1 MIVLRTLGSI
11 LNDCFE
17 TVRPLSN
24 DCFENLFKDF
34 KGFKDS
40 YKAINTS
47 STQNSLNLENSSQDR
62 LVVGVSENGKWCLE
76 KILTRA
82 NPEIR
87 KTILE
92 CEKSPIP
99 FVSWILYGA
108 ASSNIQ
114 NPLSLAITK
123 IKEQPGQDA
132 GGSFERLARL
142 EPATLA
148 NNLRL
153 ELTVAE
159 PIWERLAI
167 RFSWGKS

>member
-1 MIVLRTLGSI
+1 
-11 LNDCFE
+11 
-17 TVRPLSN
+17 
-24 DCFENLFKDF
+24 
-34 KGFKDS
+34 
-40 YKAINTS
+40 
-47 STQNSLNLENSSQDR
+47 

-76 KILTRA
+76 KILTKA

-142 EPATLA
+142 EPAALA
-148 NNLRL
+148 NNLCQELMLRNPTGKDWQSVFHGVSHDRL
-153 ELTVAE
+153 
-159 PIWERLAI
+159 RLLADI
-167 RFSWGKS
+167 FDIQFDHEGEY

>member
-1 MIVLRTLGSI
+1 M
-11 LNDCFE
+11 
-17 TVRPLSN
+17 
-24 DCFENLFKDF
+24 
-34 KGFKDS
+34 
-40 YKAINTS
+40 
-47 STQNSLNLENSSQDR
+47 
-62 LVVGVSENGKWCLE
+62 VGVSENGKWCLE

-114 NPLSLAITK
+114 NPLSLAISK
-123 IKEQPGQDA
+123 IKEQPGLDA
-132 GGSFERLARL
+132 RGAFERLARL
-142 EPATLA
+142 EPAAIA

-153 ELTVAE
+153 ELTLRNPSGEDWQSVFRGVSHD
-159 PIWERLAI
+159 RLRLLADI
-167 RFSWGKS
+167 FDIQFNQEGD